1 MTTIDKQ
8 PYRTGSI
15 EQPNYY
21 LRIVLISAA
30 ILYGIIYI
38 SFNGIL

>member
-1 MTTIDKQ
+1 MTTIPTQ
-8 PYRTGSI
+8 RYRTGSV

-21 LRIVLISAA
+21 LRMVLITAV

-38 SFNGIL
+38 SFNSIL